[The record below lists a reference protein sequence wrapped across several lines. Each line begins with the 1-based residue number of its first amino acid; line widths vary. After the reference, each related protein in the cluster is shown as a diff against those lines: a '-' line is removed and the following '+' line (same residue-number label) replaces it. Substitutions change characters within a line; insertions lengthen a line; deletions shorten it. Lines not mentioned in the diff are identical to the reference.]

1 MIVDS
6 DDPRALLGALDVPP
20 PSPDLVPRVLAAAG
34 PLLAAQ
40 ARRASWRA
48 IVRPLLIALLPLP
61 LILAADVA
69 VAGALYALLSF
80 VLPAALSTYL
90 VVQYALFALL
100 SLALAYAAVP
110 FLVDRQ
116 ARASFEE
123 AHV

>member
-1 MIVDS
+1 MIVDP
-6 DDPRALLGALDVPP
+6 DDPRALLGALEPP
-20 PSPDLVPRVLAAAG
+20 PPPPDLVPRVLAAAT

-40 ARRASWRA
+40 ARRASLRSV
-48 IVRPLLIALLPLP
+48 VRPLLVALLPLP
-61 LILAADVA
+61 LLVAANVL
-69 VAGALYALLSF
+69 VAGALYAVLSF
-80 VLPAALSTYL
+80 LLPAALSTYL

-110 FLVDRQ
+110 ILVDRQ